1 MSTKKH
7 NTSNNSNNS
16 NMNSSNSMNSTAN
29 AGNAGNA
36 SLRLQDCCASFAAL
50 EPEFQQLKEAREKY
64 RNSILENLDA
74 SAFDNGCKTL
84 PLPCGVAVKRAVRLS
99 SSLDRAKVNSE
110 WLRRFL
116 NSAGASAL
124 AFTIDPRVLVHDDET
139 GRLLS
144 QVGYQEKVT
153 YVHTVLLDAL
163 KRETK

>member
-1 MSTKKH
+1 M
-7 NTSNNSNNS
+7 NSMN
-16 NMNSSNSMNSTAN
+16 NMNNSNSMNSTGNAN
-29 AGNAGNA
+29 NAGNA

-139 GRLLS
+139 DRLLN